1 MPTITTSIKEESE
14 IRYFAKKTGL
24 SVESI
29 NMLYRNYEDESF
41 SCENEALDFL
51 IKYDYIY
58 GFNNPCEI
66 PFFKYLHEAIC
77 HPNIKLNT
85 TDKELR
91 EKLDYYIDDYYIK
104 QCSDI
109 ISVGEFYLYM
119 LNKRINH
126 LVKDV
131 IWNDRKVQRKVKE
144 ELRKKPL
151 PSETAK

>member
-1 MPTITTSIKEESE
+1 MGF
-14 IRYFAKKTGL
+14 RYPQ
-24 SVESI
+24 V
-29 NMLYRNYEDESF
+29 
-41 SCENEALDFL
+41 
-51 IKYDYIY
+51 
-58 GFNNPCEI
+58 
-66 PFFKYLHEAIC
+66 
-77 HPNIKLNT
+77 
-85 TDKELR
+85 LR

-144 ELRKKPL
+144 ELRKKTL